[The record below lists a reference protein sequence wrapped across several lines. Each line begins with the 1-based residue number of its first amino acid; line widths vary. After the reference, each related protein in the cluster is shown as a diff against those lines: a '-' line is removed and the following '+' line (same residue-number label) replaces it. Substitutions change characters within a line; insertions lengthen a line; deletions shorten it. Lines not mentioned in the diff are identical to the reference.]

1 MQIARFARNVEWGFF
16 FDFQTLWSVP
26 DIAILSIISKLML
39 LGQNESHPWD
49 YWSTTTKIMTTM
61 WNMYFSVIEKSRK
74 FPSNTGFENSLKMS
88 HFLRSAYFTICYN
101 NNNKLHALIKINVIV
116 TKCNE
121 KHETFL
127 LVFEHRASVSIS
139 IEKCDQHKKKGSRN
153 IETWMISATELNQ
166 PWTLLI
172 HFHWPLLRMF

>member
-1 MQIARFARNVEWGFF
+1 MSTQNVNVAHNVEWDFF
-16 FDFQTLWSVP
+16 CNFQTLWSVP

-61 WNMYFSVIEKSRK
+61 WNMYFSMIKKSRK
-74 FPSNTGFENSLKMS
+74 FPSNTGFENNLKMS

-116 TKCNE
+116 TKRNK

-127 LVFEHRASVSIS
+127 VVFEHRASVSIS
-139 IEKCDQHKKKGSRN
+139 IEKCDQHKKRVH
-153 IETWMISATELNQ
+153 ETSKHEWFRQLS
-166 PWTLLI
+166 
-172 HFHWPLLRMF
+172 